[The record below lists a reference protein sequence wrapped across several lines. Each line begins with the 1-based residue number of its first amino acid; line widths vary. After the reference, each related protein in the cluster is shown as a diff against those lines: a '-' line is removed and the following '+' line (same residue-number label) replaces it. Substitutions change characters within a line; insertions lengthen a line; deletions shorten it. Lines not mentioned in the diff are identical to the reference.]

1 MTVRGALPPSVAQ
14 RQTLRNG
21 MSRVGAHP
29 RSSAVLTCDRST
41 VILNIVSQ

>member
-29 RSSAVLTCDRST
+29 RSSAAPTCDGST
-41 VILNIVSQ
+41 FILNIVSQ